1 MKWDTHL
8 MDTSKEPLVVVGV
21 TGCIAAYK
29 ACEIVRELQ
38 KGGCHVKVLM
48 TENATRFVGPAT
60 FRALTGEPVS
70 ISLWEE
76 PASRVHHI
84 GLAEDADVML
94 VVPATANVL
103 AKLATG
109 RADDLLTTVALA
121 TEAPLIVAPA
131 MNVHMWRDG
140 ATRRNI
146 ELLRARSVRV
156 IGPDTGELACGD
168 LGEGRLAAIGEIVE
182 AALDE
187 AHRCQDLAG
196 VNALVYAGPTEE
208 PIDFVRFISNR
219 SSGKTGFAIAEEAA
233 RRGASVTLVAGPNSL
248 PDPFGVHVVNVMTAE
263 QMHDAVF
270 AHVDEADVVV
280 ASAAVS
286 DFRPKE
292 PVPEKM
298 KKRDAP
304 LGIELE
310 RTPDILAELGER
322 KGDRVL
328 VGFAAET
335 DEVLEEARAKLGAKN
350 LDLVVANNVAVE
362 GLGFGSDVNQVWLVD
377 GAEVA
382 ELPVMDKRAI
392 ARTLWDRVA
401 PLVQQRLFDR
411 QFTEGG
417 E

>member
-1 MKWDTHL
+1 MNETR
-8 MDTSKEPLVVVGV
+8 EPLVVVGV

-38 KGGCHVKVLM
+38 KGGCRVRVLM
-48 TENATRFVGPAT
+48 TENATRFVGPST

-70 ISLWEE
+70 VSLWEE

-84 GLAEDADVML
+84 GLAEEADVLL
-94 VVPATANVL
+94 VAPATANVL
-103 AKLATG
+103 AKLASG

-131 MNVHMWRDG
+131 MNVHMWRDA
-140 ATRRNI
+140 ATQRNI

-156 IGPDTGELACGD
+156 VGPDTGELACGD
-168 LGEGRLAAIGEIVE
+168 LGEGRLAEVGAIVE
-182 AALDE
+182 ATLDE
-187 AHRCQDLAG
+187 AYRCQDLAG

-208 PIDFVRFISNR
+208 PIDYVRFISNR

-263 QMHDAVF
+263 QMHDAVQQY
-270 AHVDEADVVV
+270 ADDADVVV

-286 DFRPKE
+286 DFRPKD
-292 PVPEKM
+292 PAPEKM
-298 KKRDAP
+298 KKQDAP
-304 LGIELE
+304 LVIELE
-310 RTPDILAELGER
+310 RTSDILAELGEQ

-335 DEVLEEARAKLGAKN
+335 SEVLDEARAKLTRKN

-377 GAEVA
+377 RDSVA

-392 ARTLWDRVA
+392 ARTLWDHVV
-401 PLVQQRLFDR
+401 PMVQRQQLAR
-411 QFTEGG
+411 QFGEGD